1 MQDIPTQCTIVPTEF
16 LDSDHPIVCDYVQK
30 IVGDERDPKEQ
41 AIKLYYFVRD
51 KIRYDVYGIDMS
63 RPGLKASSVIE
74 NGAGFCIHKSIV
86 FATVCRTLGIP
97 SRLAFSDVRNHI
109 STPALKALVGGDVF
123 HYHAYAEI
131 YLSDRWVKATPVF
144 NLLLC
149 RLFGI
154 DPLEFD
160 GETDAT
166 LQPFDRNGQ
175 KSLEFIEY
183 HGSYDDVPYEQ
194 CITALKQHHPRLFLD
209 GDKTARGD
217 LNVEATASGFR

>member
-1 MQDIPTQCTIVPTEF
+1 MYDIPTQSTLDPTEF
-16 LDSDHPIVCDYVQK
+16 LDSDHPIVCKYVQK
-30 IVGDERDPKEQ
+30 IVGDERDPSAQ

-51 KIRYDVYGIDMS
+51 KIRYDVYGIDMTRS
-63 RPGLKASSVIE
+63 GLKASSIIE

-86 FATVCRTLGIP
+86 FATACRTLGIP

-160 GETDAT
+160 GVHDAT
-166 LQPFDRNGQ
+166 LQPFDSKGH
-175 KSLEFIEY
+175 KSLEFIKY
-183 HGSYDDVPYEQ
+183 HGCFEDVPYEQ
-194 CITALKQHHPRLFLD
+194 CITALQQHHPRLFLD
-209 GDKTARGD
+209 GGKTARGD
-217 LNVEATASGFR
+217 LNGEAAAVGVR